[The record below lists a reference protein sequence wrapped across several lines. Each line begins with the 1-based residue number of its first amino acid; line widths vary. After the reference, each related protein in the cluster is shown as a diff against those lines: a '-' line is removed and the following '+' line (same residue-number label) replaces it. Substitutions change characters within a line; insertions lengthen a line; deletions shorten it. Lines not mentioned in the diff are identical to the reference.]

1 LRKTLRITIIF
12 ILLSLNF
19 TVGFSQA
26 DSLTLRNIE
35 LKSYYT
41 DNDLEKKIS
50 KNKFELD
57 SILVETKRYEN
68 KIQAESKFP
77 SSKLKLKT
85 EYYFEKGT
93 LQLIRF
99 TEISD
104 GFKKYDAKKV
114 TEFYYVVG
122 IKVEEKVRSFIPGI
136 LAELGVPKDTDKA
149 FGYNKNWTTDFL
161 LKLAE
166 QIMKKVTE

>member
-1 LRKTLRITIIF
+1 M
-12 ILLSLNF
+12 
-19 TVGFSQA
+19 
-26 DSLTLRNIE
+26 RNIE
-35 LKSYYT
+35 IKSYHT
-41 DNDLEKKIS
+41 DADLGKKIS

-57 SILVETKRYEN
+57 SILVITKQYEN

-77 SSKLKLKT
+77 NSKLKLQT

-104 GFKKYDAKKV
+104 RFKKYDAKKV
-114 TEFYYVVG
+114 TEFYYVDG
-122 IKVEEKVRSFIPGI
+122 IKVDEKVRSYIPGI
-136 LAELGVPKDTDKA
+136 LAEIGIPKDTDKA

-161 LKLAE
+161 LKLAK
-166 QIMKKVTE
+166 QIMEKAVK